1 MARAGARPDI
11 SERVL
16 GHVIAGVE
24 GVYDRH
30 DYEAEKRD
38 ALERLAALVDRIVN
52 PPPSNVAD
60 LGERRGAERS
70 SSSRRSCA
78 GARI

>member
-1 MARAGARPDI
+1 MARAGVRPDV

-16 GHVIAGVE
+16 GHVIAGIA

-38 ALERLAALVDRIVN
+38 ALEKLAGMVERIVKL
-52 PPPSNVAD
+52 PPANV
-60 LGERRGAERS
+60 LPLRRPGE
-70 SSSRRSCA
+70 
-78 GARI
+78 